1 MLHGPQKK
9 NVSNWLAEG
18 LTVFNDQKNVIWE
31 VTNITGV
38 EIPNCNTNIYGGQ
51 KTKTK
56 KIEKTIFS
64 VAVGNK
70 QTKTRYVCNFFYQF
84 LLNSSKKNSSA
95 GEFFVGTIFDPLE
108 ERC

>member
-1 MLHGPQKK
+1 MKDLKNKK
-9 NVSNWLAEG
+9 NDG
-18 LTVFNDQKNVIWE
+18 
-31 VTNITGV
+31 
-38 EIPNCNTNIYGGQ
+38 NT
-51 KTKTK
+51 
-56 KIEKTIFS
+56 FS

>member
-1 MLHGPQKK
+1 MFQIGLLKALQSSMIKKMSFEKLLILLVLRYRTVIQIFMGVKKQKQKK
-9 NVSNWLAEG
+9 N
-18 LTVFNDQKNVIWE
+18 
-31 VTNITGV
+31 
-38 EIPNCNTNIYGGQ
+38 
-51 KTKTK
+51 
-56 KIEKTIFS
+56 EKTIFS